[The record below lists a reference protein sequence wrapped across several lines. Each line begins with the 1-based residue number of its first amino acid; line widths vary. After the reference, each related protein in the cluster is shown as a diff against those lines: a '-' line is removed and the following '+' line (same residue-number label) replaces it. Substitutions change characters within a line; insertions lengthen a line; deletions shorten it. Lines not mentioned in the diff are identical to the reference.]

1 MGGQTY
7 ELNGLDFLNPAST
20 AAVLFHTF
28 MEAACIFTH
37 EDGAYQLKLVN
48 QRFIQELGG
57 FFTAEEACRENVRER
72 LTDSEAC
79 VVDRLIEKAERSG
92 DMAEGEVNFSRLPPS
107 ISHLRL
113 SMRALGQRTYFVGV
127 VNLSGHA
134 EAKRSFEDRVEL
146 LRLLNSTGRE
156 IFSEN
161 DDDRAMHAVLENACS
176 YFGAR
181 HVYLYEI
188 DTQRQCASIVCA
200 AMAADGEEH
209 HPPVESVSMAT
220 IPHWSRA
227 FEQNE
232 YVLVDDVNRLG
243 ASWKSEIELL
253 RRVGITSIMSVP
265 VFLDGQ
271 LYGFVNAA
279 ESMRHPRRVDHL
291 ASLVDYVTVILERSR
306 LKKRLSAEKALLARI
321 MEDMPGGFMRIRLD
335 GEHMEPV
342 YINDG
347 FARIV
352 RMERSELLRK
362 YGENALWSVK
372 PDDAN
377 EFRHLLEMAQRRDG
391 TFSMQLRLAC
401 GDGSSAWVHAFYRM
415 TQDADGT
422 QYLNGYFAD
431 ITEEMRAEEIRRDL
445 LNHLPCGAGMYEVD
459 GDELRLRYANQSL
472 LRMLG
477 GLASGTDLNDAQTFV
492 HPEDWPRMWEK
503 IREGMAGRRALDMPL
518 RIRNGSGGY
527 THLYLNA
534 ELERV
539 GDGKALIY
547 AIYSEDIED
556 QLHVIE
562 EAAHLAMAQTGGS
575 VALYD
580 VATDTI
586 TLPTAYARSHALPET
601 VTNFSTCIERSQRD
615 EYTGQAIVFSQLIQA
630 LKDGEKQKEAIIH
643 IHLANGEW
651 HWERVQ
657 FVSVLDIDGQ
667 PRKAV
672 FSSEDITDAY
682 EKELA
687 YLRFRSQ
694 MKSIPGPERLYMEMD
709 IEEHRLITADGSL
722 LPVDRGQ
729 WALDYAQE
737 MHRMVQTYVL
747 PEDQARVLAFFAR
760 SSAAAFVTDRTK
772 PNEIE
777 ALIRTG
783 NGSLRWARASI
794 EGVVDSFTG
803 HTIASVMIRDIH
815 EDKLAD
821 LDILARAEKDGMTD
835 VYNRAT
841 ADAMIERVFRSGS
854 SETVTLVIVDIDKL
868 KTINDNMGH
877 MQGDRAIRELAAL
890 LKTYFRP
897 SDIVGR
903 YGGDEFILLLR
914 NTQNRMRVEK
924 TLETLAEQI
933 GSIRLGEKD
942 EFLLRVSLGAAMGV
956 TGMDT
961 YASLLR
967 KADKALYCIK
977 SDKRFHC
984 AFYTPEMEQPGYRHG
999 GESTLPVT
1007 YEPDEASLKRMYAAI
1022 TAMYDVCIA
1031 ANLTKNTYEVL
1042 KCGFGQIPGRGVL
1055 SELIEQSCRLYR
1067 EEDRKA
1073 YMDLFA
1079 REKQLSAIAAGER
1092 SLRYVGL
1099 SHCTDGA
1106 RRLVHIA
1113 LAFTGPNENGDQMQ
1127 LTLAKVDGARGLPL
1141 ARVLP

>member
-7 ELNGLDFLNPAST
+7 GFDGLDFLNPAST

-28 MEAACIFTH
+28 MGAAGVFTH
-37 EDGAYQLKLVN
+37 EGGAYQIQLVN
-48 QRFIQELGG
+48 QRFIEALGG
-57 FFTAEEACRENVRER
+57 FFTAEEAYREDIRGR
-72 LTDSEAC
+72 LTDSEAN
-79 VVDRLIEKAERSG
+79 VIDRLLEKAERTG
-92 DMAEGEVNFSRLPPS
+92 DIAEGEVTFSRLPPS

-113 SMRALGQRTYFVGV
+113 SVRALGKRTYFVGV

-161 DDDRAMHAVLENACS
+161 DDNRAMHAVLQNACA
-176 YFGAR
+176 YFDAR

-188 DTQRQCASIVCA
+188 DAQRQRATIVCA
-200 AMAADGEEH
+200 AIAADGGKRQT
-209 HPPVESVSMAT
+209 PLESVSMAA

-227 FEQNE
+227 FENNE

-243 ASWKSEIELL
+243 ASWKDEVELL
-253 RRVGITSIMSVP
+253 RRENISSIMSVP

-271 LYGFVNAA
+271 LYGFVNAVEA
-279 ESMRHPRRVDHL
+279 MRHPRRVDHL

-321 MEDMPGGFMRIRLD
+321 MEDTPGGFMRIRLD

-342 YINDG
+342 YINEG

-352 RMERSELLRK
+352 HMERSELLRK
-362 YGENALWSVK
+362 YGENALWGMK
-372 PDDAN
+372 PDEADEFHRLLDAARKR
-377 EFRHLLEMAQRRDG
+377 EG
-391 TFSMQLRLAC
+391 TFSMQMRLAR
-401 GDGSSAWVHAFYRM
+401 GDGSYAWVRAFYR
-415 TQDADGT
+415 TTRDADGA

-431 ITEEMRAEEIRRDL
+431 ITEEMSAEDIRRDL

-459 GDELRLRYANQSL
+459 GDELRLRYANLSL

-477 GLASGTDLNDAQTFV
+477 GLPDSADMHNARSFV

-503 IREGMAGRRALDMPL
+503 IREGIAGRRTLDMPL

-534 ELERV
+534 TMERV
-539 GDGKALIY
+539 GDDKALIY

-556 QLHVIE
+556 RLHVIE

-601 VTNFSTCIERSQRD
+601 LTSFSTCLDKSPKD
-615 EYTGQAIVFSQLIQA
+615 EYGGQAAAFHQLMQA
-630 LKDGEKQKEAIIH
+630 LKNGEKQKETIMRT
-643 IHLANGEW
+643 HLASGEW
-651 HWERVQ
+651 HWERIQ

-672 FSSEDITDAY
+672 FSAEDITDAY
-682 EKELA
+682 EKELS

-694 MKSIPGPERLYMEMD
+694 MKSIPSHERLYMELD
-709 IEEHRLITADGSL
+709 IEDRRLITVDGSL

-729 WALDYAQE
+729 WARNYDEEA
-737 MHRMVQTYVL
+737 HRMVRAYVL
-747 PEDQARVLAFFAR
+747 PEDQARVFAFFVR
-760 SSAAAFVTDRTK
+760 DNAAAFVTDGTK

-777 ALIRTG
+777 ARIRTG
-783 NGSLRWARASI
+783 DGGVRWARASI
-794 EGVVDSFTG
+794 EGVIDGFTG

-815 EDKLAD
+815 EEKLAE
-821 LDILARAEKDGMTD
+821 LDILSRAEKDGMTG

-841 ADAMIERVFRSGS
+841 ADAMIERVFRVSQN
-854 SETVTLVIVDIDKL
+854 EPVTLVITDIDKL

-877 MQGDRAIRELAAL
+877 MQGDRAIRELATL

-897 SDIVGR
+897 NDIVGR

-914 NTQNRMRVEK
+914 NTHNRPRVEK
-924 TLETLAEQI
+924 VLETLAERI
-933 GSIRLGEKD
+933 GNIRLGEKD
-942 EFLLRVSLGAAMGV
+942 ESKLRVSLGAAMGN

-967 KADKALYCIK
+967 RADKALYCIK
-977 SDKRFHC
+977 ADRHFHC
-984 AFYTPEMEQPGYRHG
+984 AFYTPEMEQAGYRHG
-999 GESTLPVT
+999 GESGLPMT
-1007 YEPDEASLKRMYAAI
+1007 YEPDEPSLKRMYTAI
-1022 TAMYDVCIA
+1022 TSTYDVCIA
-1031 ANLTKNTYEVL
+1031 ANLTRNTYEVL

-1055 SELIEQSCRLYR
+1055 SDLIEQSCGFYR

-1073 YMDLFA
+1073 YMSLFA
-1079 REKQLSAIAAGER
+1079 REKQLAAIAAGER
-1092 SLRYVGL
+1092 RLSYVGL
-1099 SHCTDGA
+1099 SHCADGMW
-1106 RRLVHIA
+1106 RLVHIE
-1113 LAFTGPNENGDQMQ
+1113 LVFTGPNEKGEQMQ
-1127 LTLAKVDGARGLPL
+1127 MTLVKVDE
-1141 ARVLP
+1141 